1 MPVHALPDHGPCVRE
16 SMAIPHVAF
25 GMAIVGEFPG
35 PQKGLGLVIATAQNN
50 ITRAARS
57 PDVHHRD
64 SGAYAKCLIS
74 LLEWRL
80 LSRRPRFQSEEAAT

>member
-1 MPVHALPDHGPCVRE
+1 
-16 SMAIPHVAF
+16 MAIA
-25 GMAIVGEFPG
+25 GEFSDA
-35 PQKGLGLVIATAQNN
+35 QKGLGLVIATAQNN
-50 ITRAARS
+50 FTRTARS

-64 SGAYAKCLIS
+64 PGDYAKCLIS

>member
-1 MPVHALPDHGPCVRE
+1 
-16 SMAIPHVAF
+16 MASPHLAF

-35 PQKGLGLVIATAQNN
+35 AQKGPGLVIATEQNN
-50 ITRAARS
+50 FPRAARS

-64 SGAYAKCLIS
+64 LGAYPKCLTS

-80 LSRRPRFQSEEAAT
+80 LSRRTRFESEEAAT